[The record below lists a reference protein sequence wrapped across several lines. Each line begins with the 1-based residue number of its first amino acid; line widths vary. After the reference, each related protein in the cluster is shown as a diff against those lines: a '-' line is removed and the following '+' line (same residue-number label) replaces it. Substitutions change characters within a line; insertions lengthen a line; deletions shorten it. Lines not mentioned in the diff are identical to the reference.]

1 MSSDNTVT
9 AYVRFVLPINLFEKN
24 MNMHD
29 AVVSYIHEH
38 LAGICPVLV
47 PLVVAIDGE
56 SCCEGFSSDKTR
68 RIGSLIARVHR
79 VVHPKDETIGSL
91 KEENARLKRELEN
104 LKRAE
109 SRRPY

>member
-9 AYVRFVLPINLFEKN
+9 AYVRFVLPIDLFEKN
-24 MNMHD
+24 MTMHD

-38 LAGICPVLV
+38 LDVVCLTLA

-56 SCCEGFSSDKTR
+56 SCCAGFSSDKTR
-68 RIGSLIARVHR
+68 RMGSAIAAAHR
-79 VVHPKDETIGSL
+79 AVHPKDETVGSL
-91 KEENARLKRELEN
+91 KEENARLKRELEA

-109 SRRPY
+109 SRRPF

>member
-9 AYVRFVLPINLFEKN
+9 AYVRFVLPIDLFEKN
-24 MNMHD
+24 MTMHD

-38 LAGICPVLV
+38 LGGVCPTLA
-47 PLVVAIDGE
+47 PLVVAVDGE

-68 RIGSLIARVHR
+68 RIGSLIAGVHR
-79 VVHPKDETIGSL
+79 IVHPKDETVDSL
-91 KEENARLKRELEN
+91 KEENARLKRELEA

-109 SRRPY
+109 SRRPF